1 MLAPPSENAMLLSL
15 PWASFLAGGCKHRA
29 SFHNKTSGWSGG
41 ESVSVFL
48 TLSHSSFSFMHPPSL
63 FHTLS
68 HPDTLPHSNSPQCDA
83 PIHPLSVCQWGNG
96 GTAHASGAGAGPVMW
111 GAEGR
116 QTPPYERRKIKI
128 SDVEYQRVFVQEK
141 VKV

>member
-1 MLAPPSENAMLLSL
+1 
-15 PWASFLAGGCKHRA
+15 
-29 SFHNKTSGWSGG
+29 
-41 ESVSVFL
+41 
-48 TLSHSSFSFMHPPSL
+48 MHTTSL

-83 PIHPLSVCQWGNG
+83 PIHSLSVCQWGNG

-111 GAEGR
+111 GEQRGGR
-116 QTPPYERRKIKI
+116 HLLTKEEKRTT
-128 SDVEYQRVFVQEK
+128 SDVEYQCVFVQQK